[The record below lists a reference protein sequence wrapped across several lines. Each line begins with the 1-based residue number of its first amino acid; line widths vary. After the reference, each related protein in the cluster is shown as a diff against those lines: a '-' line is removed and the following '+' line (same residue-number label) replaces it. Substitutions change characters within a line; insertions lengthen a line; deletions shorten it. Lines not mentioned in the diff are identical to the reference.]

1 MGPAV
6 EYWRWM
12 VGVDPGLGI
21 GRRGPRAS
29 ANSAACGTGRRV
41 PEDPGQGFGD
51 SRVRLRRRG
60 PGEDST
66 GRPPVARRFCNTPR
80 EYLSMAAPA
89 PSREL
94 CPPGAATPAADPR
107 QHRSGSFDTPRGRT
121 YHPPDD
127 DAPCAFWRQA
137 RLRAFRGKW
146 QTVPE
151 AGWRGSRT
159 TPMKQTYQ
167 PKKRHRAK
175 EHGFRARMKTTPGR
189 RVLAARRARG
199 RKRLTA

>member
-1 MGPAV
+1 MTKELGSVAGSSRVSRSAV
-6 EYWRWM
+6 SGQRSTRSRGSPDGAS
-12 VGVDPGLGI
+12 GV
-21 GRRGPRAS
+21 
-29 ANSAACGTGRRV
+29 
-41 PEDPGQGFGD
+41 

-66 GRPPVARRFCNTPR
+66 GWPPVARRFSDTPR
-80 EYLSMAAPA
+80 GYPSVDRAGLRSPVGRGVRGDRTASPA
-89 PSREL
+89 GS
-94 CPPGAATPAADPR
+94 G
-107 QHRSGSFDTPRGRT
+107 SGSFDTPGGRT

-127 DAPCAFWRQA
+127 DAPCAFWRPA
-137 RLRAFRGKW
+137 RLRAFRGKR

-159 TPMKQTYQ
+159 LLMKQTYQ

-175 EHGFRARMKTTPGR
+175 EHGFRARMKSAGGR